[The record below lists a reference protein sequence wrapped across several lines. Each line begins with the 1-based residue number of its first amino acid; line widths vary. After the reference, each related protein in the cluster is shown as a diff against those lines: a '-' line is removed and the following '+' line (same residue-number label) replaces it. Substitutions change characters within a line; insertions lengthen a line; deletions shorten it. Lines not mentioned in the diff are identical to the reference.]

1 VTSAFVGVQCGVAIP
16 PSSSSISADK
26 NSIVSETRIER
37 YDQILISRRSKFRA
51 GTRFTRRGVDDAG
64 NVANY
69 AETEQICFIVSGLD
83 DDVDDETG
91 DREESHTGDDRV
103 GDSDCNSATI
113 THNSNHSARVLEV
126 YSHVQTRGSIP
137 LHWSSPVVSV
147 MEYRPRVY
155 IGVDPISQARGL
167 RDHLLG
173 ELRRYSSSFYSSTK
187 SPATHHSSSEMKKTS
202 TKIAMVNLI
211 DKHSDQ
217 GRLGRAFDSVFNAVL
232 DVYDNDNGPTLS
244 PTLGHGIELRRD
256 LIEHVWFDF
265 HAECK
270 GGRYDRLSQLLELVV
285 PRLNDQG
292 YFGAVLSGSTK
303 KKSEIEASS
312 NSKHPHQDNN
322 AMHSRPS
329 WKILSLQDGVVRTN
343 CMDCLD
349 RTNVVQSMFGR
360 FMIYKQIHERIGR
373 FSQRRRTLPLECVVA
388 YKRRPMTL
396 PWMDGEESHRYLWA
410 DNADAISRLYA
421 GTPALK
427 GDFTRTGKRTRR
439 GALDDGVNSLQRYY
453 LNNFIDADRQEG
465 IDLLVGDA
473 EFNGDDI
480 LPTSLSAKDDGIDG
494 VLTSD
499 ESSRSLTHHELA
511 QRTRKR
517 RGYDQTHARIKVES
531 GESFGGSITSNHS
544 KDRQRHELKANS
556 FIGNV
561 RHHANTIAL
570 LSRSLLGQ
578 TTREEHRDATTS
590 AEFLLRVTSA
600 AAEGSEIRPLLDDNA
615 PDPPISSSDR
625 KRSLEVRPWWALSS
639 LGRDDDESGRDECT
653 GDHVVAK
660 TILGGDS
667 IRVHGKRAVAIL
679 LFLLARAPLLL
690 AGLIAVAVASGFST
704 SIDHEDP
711 SSD

>member
-1 VTSAFVGVQCGVAIP
+1 M
-16 PSSSSISADK
+16 
-26 NSIVSETRIER
+26 
-37 YDQILISRRSKFRA
+37 
-51 GTRFTRRGVDDAG
+51 
-64 NVANY
+64 
-69 AETEQICFIVSGLD
+69 
-83 DDVDDETG
+83 
-91 DREESHTGDDRV
+91 
-103 GDSDCNSATI
+103 
-113 THNSNHSARVLEV
+113 
-126 YSHVQTRGSIP
+126 
-137 LHWSSPVVSV
+137 HWSSPVVSV

-173 ELRRYSSSFYSSTK
+173 ELRRYSSSFHSPSK
-187 SPATHHSSSEMKKTS
+187 SPAALHSSLEKNKTS
-202 TKIAMVNLI
+202 NKIAMVNLI

-217 GRLGRAFDSVFNAVL
+217 GRLGRAFDSVLNAVL
-232 DVYDNDNGPTLS
+232 DVYNVDYGPTPS
-244 PTLGHGIELRRD
+244 PTPAHVIGLRRN
-256 LIEHVWFDF
+256 LIEHIWFDF

-285 PRLNDQG
+285 PTLNDQG
-292 YFGAVLSGSTK
+292 YFSAVFSSSTK
-303 KKSEIEASS
+303 KKSDIEACSS
-312 NSKHPHQDNN
+312 FKHPHRNTNPMQ
-322 AMHSRPS
+322 SRPT

-396 PWMDGEESHRYLWA
+396 PWTDGEESHRYLWA

-439 GALDDGVNSLQRYY
+439 GAFEDGVNSLQRYY

-480 LPTSLSAKDDGIDG
+480 LPTSLSSKDDGFD
-494 VLTSD
+494 VALTNG
-499 ESSRSLTHHELA
+499 ETARHISLDELA
-511 QRTRKR
+511 QRTSRR

-531 GESFGGSITSNHS
+531 GESFGGSNIS
-544 KDRQRHELKANS
+544 ANS
-556 FIGNV
+556 NGNV
-561 RHHANTIAL
+561 RHYSNTIPL
-570 LSRSLLGQ
+570 LSRSILGR

-600 AAEGSEIRPLLDDNA
+600 AAKGSGIRPLLEDNA
-615 PDPPISSSDR
+615 EEPLRSPSDR
-625 KRSLEVRPWWALSS
+625 KLSLEVRPWWASSS
-639 LGRDDDESGRDECT
+639 LATDSDKSCRDEST
-653 GDHVVAK
+653 GDNVAAN
-660 TILGGDS
+660 TIFGGDS
-667 IRVHGKRAVAIL
+667 IMGLGKRAIAIL

-704 SIDHEDP
+704 PLSLDQDGP